1 MNTNFT
7 RSIGVTVNQAY
18 IQTSKENL
26 ADYQKFSKK
35 VFMMF
40 FETITKLSKR
50 DPSHY
55 NNLNSSINMSY
66 MNDTIIE
73 DNSPR
78 DSVEHGF
85 EVLESDKDYEIQI
98 IHILERQEEILK
110 LLEFLDWNYDPLKLN
125 DGLF

>member
-1 MNTNFT
+1 
-7 RSIGVTVNQAY
+7 
-18 IQTSKENL
+18 
-26 ADYQKFSKK
+26 
-35 VFMMF
+35 MMF